1 MSSTNDK
8 SDFKGIAHAP
18 RRTTSHENCVIFK
31 GVSFMENVVDFHG
44 NPPTP
49 EQMEQALAELE
60 GAVMA

>member
-1 MSSTNDK
+1 
-8 SDFKGIAHAP
+8 KGIAHAP